1 MGRRNKTYSKDLH
14 QQAYD
19 QLTGMLAFGESKKEA
34 MANGTAKNKIFS
46 HATYKN
52 YWKHIKYFLGYIKE
66 KHPECTTLKNAKK
79 YANEWLQ
86 TRVDQGLS
94 AWTVQLEAKA
104 LGKLYGISPDDEAYF
119 DPPKRNR
126 QDIKRSR
133 GDRVRDQHF
142 SKTNNDELIKF
153 CRGTGLRRRELQE
166 LRGKDL
172 VSREQIEAELAE
184 LEEIPKA
191 QQAPSVARRL
201 EILRDTQLFPEARFY
216 THVRNGKGG
225 RERLSPIIGKHA
237 DQIVERIADTAA
249 EEKVWQHIHTSADI
263 HGYRAEYAT
272 AIYKAHARAI
282 EDIPYDK
289 VNRGTGRRY
298 QSEVYTCR
306 KDEAG
311 RKLDKAA
318 MLVCSKALGHNR
330 ISVVADNYIR
340 GL

>member
-1 MGRRNKTYSKDLH
+1 MGRRNKTYAKNLH

-19 QLTGMLAFGESKKEA
+19 RLTGMQAFGESKKEA
-34 MANGTAKNKIFS
+34 VANGTEKDKIF
-46 HATYKN
+46 AFNTYKS
-52 YWKHIKYFLGYIKE
+52 YWKHTKYFIKYVKE
-66 KHPECTTLKNAKK
+66 KHPECTTLKSAKK
-79 YANEWLQ
+79 YVNEWLQ
-86 TRVDQGLS
+86 SRVDQGLS

-142 SKTNNDELIKF
+142 SVANNDELIKF
-153 CRGTGLRRRELQE
+153 CRGTGLRRKELAE

-172 VSREQIEAELAE
+172 FLKEQLEAELAE
-184 LEEIPKA
+184 LEEIPKE

-201 EILRDTQLFPEARFY
+201 EILRDTQLFPEAQSFI
-216 THVRNGKGG
+216 HVRNGKGG
-225 RERLSPIIGKHA
+225 RERLSPIVGKHA
-237 DQIVERIADTAA
+237 DQIVERIADTPA

-298 QSEVYTCR
+298 QGEVYTCR

-330 ISVVADNYIR
+330 ISVVANSYIR

>member
-34 MANGTAKNKIFS
+34 MASGTAKNKIFS

-79 YANEWLQ
+79 YVNEWLQ
-86 TRVDQGLS
+86 SRVDQGLS

-104 LGKLYGISPDDEAYF
+104 LGKLYGISPDDENYF
-119 DPPKRNR
+119 KPPKRNR
-126 QDIKRSR
+126 EDIKRSR
-133 GDRVRDQHF
+133 GDRVRDRHF

-153 CRGTGLRRRELQE
+153 CRGTGLRRKELQE

-172 VSREQIEAELAE
+172 VSREQIEKELTE
-184 LEEIPKA
+184 LQRVPEE
-191 QQAPSVARRL
+191 QRAPSVTKRL
-201 EILRDTQLFPEARFY
+201 EMLQDALMFPEGWFI
-216 THVRNGKGG
+216 HVRNGKGG
-225 RERLSPIIGKHA
+225 RERLSPIIGKNA
-237 DQIVERIADTAA
+237 GQIIERISDTPA
-249 EEKVWQHIHTSADI
+249 EETVWQHIHNSADI

-282 EDIPYDK
+282 QDIPYDR
-289 VNRGTGRRY
+289 VNRGTGKRY
-298 QSEVYTCR
+298 QSDVYTCR

-311 RKLDKAA
+311 KKLDKAA
-318 MLVCSKALGHNR
+318 MLICSKALGHNR

>member
-19 QLTGMLAFGESKKEA
+19 RLTGMLAFGESKKEA
-34 MANGTAKNKIFS
+34 MATGTAKNKIFS

-79 YANEWLQ
+79 YVNEWLQ
-86 TRVDQGLS
+86 SRVDQGLS

-172 VSREQIEAELAE
+172 VSKEQIEAELSE
-184 LEEIPKA
+184 LEKIPEA

-201 EILRDTQLFPEARFY
+201 EILRDTQLFPEAQSFIQRQGR
-216 THVRNGKGG
+216 TGASQSDHRQARGSDRGADRGHAGRGKG
-225 RERLSPIIGKHA
+225 L
-237 DQIVERIADTAA
+237 AA
-249 EEKVWQHIHTSADI
+249 HPHQ
-263 HGYRAEYAT
+263 
-272 AIYKAHARAI
+272 
-282 EDIPYDK
+282 
-289 VNRGTGRRY
+289 RRY
-298 QSEVYTCR
+298 PR
-306 KDEAG
+306 LPG
-311 RKLDKAA
+311 G
-318 MLVCSKALGHNR
+318 VCHGHLQGSCQGHR
-330 ISVVADNYIR
+330 GHSV
-340 GL
+340 

>member
-19 QLTGMLAFGESKKEA
+19 RLTGMLAFGESKKEA
-34 MANGTAKNKIFS
+34 MATGTAKNKIFS

-79 YANEWLQ
+79 YVNEWLR
-86 TRVDQGLS
+86 TRVDQSLS

-172 VSREQIEAELAE
+172 VSREQIEAELVE
-184 LEEIPKA
+184 LEEIPKE

-201 EILRDTQLFPEARFY
+201 EILRDTQLFPEAQSFI
-216 THVRNGKGG
+216 HVRNGKGG
-225 RERLSPIIGKHA
+225 RERLSPIVGKHA
-237 DQIVERIADTAA
+237 DQIVERIADTPA